1 MNDDERL
8 QKVLRSALA
17 ASGDRRGANDLWPAV
32 VERMQQR
39 PGWTWIDMAVAALV
53 ATALLL
59 FPESVFV
66 LSYHL

>member
-1 MNDDERL
+1 MNDDQRL
-8 QKVLRSALA
+8 QQLLRSALA
-17 ASGDRRGANDLWPAV
+17 ASDVRRGTNDLWLSV

-53 ATALLL
+53 ATAILM

>member
-8 QKVLRSALA
+8 QQLLRSAFTEPG
-17 ASGDRRGANDLWPAV
+17 GDRRARDLWPDV
-32 VERMQQR
+32 VERIER
-39 PGWTWIDMAVAALV
+39 PPAWTWVDMGVAAIV

-59 FPESVFV
+59 FPEGVFV

>member
-8 QKVLRSALA
+8 QQLLRSALA
-17 ASGDRRGANDLWPAV
+17 ASGDRRGASDLWPHV
-32 VERMQQR
+32 VDRMQRR
-39 PGWTWIDMAVAALV
+39 PSWTWIDMTVAAIV

-59 FPESVFV
+59 FPEGVFL

>member
-1 MNDDERL
+1 MSDDERL
-8 QKVLRSALA
+8 QGLLRTALA
-17 ASGDRRGANDLWPAV
+17 AQPGDRHARDLWPDV
-32 VERMQQR
+32 VERLQRR
-39 PGWTWIDMAVAALV
+39 PGWTWFDLVVAALV

>member
-8 QKVLRSALA
+8 QQLLRSALA
-17 ASGDRRGANDLWPAV
+17 ASGDRRGANDLWPSV
-32 VERMQQR
+32 VERLQQR
-39 PGWTWIDMAVAALV
+39 PGWTWIDMAVVALV